1 MTKVIISSG
10 KRKSSVAR
18 ATIKKGSGTVKIN
31 KTALHA
37 YQPEFVRS
45 MIEEPLHM
53 ADKHTQKLDIRVN
66 VRGGGIMSEAEA
78 IRTAIAKGIVE
89 FTGDAKLKETYT
101 NFDRTLLVSDIR
113 YKEPKK
119 QLGRGARKKRQKSYR

>member
-18 ATIKKGSGTVKIN
+18 ATIKKGKGTIKIN

-37 YQPEFVRS
+37 YQPEFVRN
-45 MIEEPLHM
+45 MIEEPLTM
-53 ADKHTQKLDIRVN
+53 AEKHVTKLDIRVN
-66 VRGGGIMSEAEA
+66 VKGGGIISEAEA
-78 IRTAIAKGIVE
+78 VRTAIAKGIVE
-89 FTGDAKLKETYT
+89 YTGDAKLKEAYST
-101 NFDRTLLVSDIR
+101 FDRTLLVSDIR